1 MDQHCRTGIDVAAVR
16 SVANRF
22 DGAAELIDDAV
33 RNHLV
38 HLAFSGA
45 CAGRAHVARGDAVCS
60 ALNRLSAQLTQ
71 WSHATV
77 EIAAALRAT
86 ADHYADAEL
95 RSAARIG

>member
-1 MDQHCRTGIDVAAVR
+1 MDQDCRTWIDVAAVR

-22 DGAAELIDDAV
+22 DGAAEVIDDAV
-33 RNHLV
+33 RNNLT

-45 CAGRAHVARGDAVCS
+45 RAGRAHAARGDALCG
-60 ALNRLSAQLTQ
+60 ALDRLSAQLTQ
-71 WSHATV
+71 WSRATV

-95 RSAARIG
+95 RAAARIG